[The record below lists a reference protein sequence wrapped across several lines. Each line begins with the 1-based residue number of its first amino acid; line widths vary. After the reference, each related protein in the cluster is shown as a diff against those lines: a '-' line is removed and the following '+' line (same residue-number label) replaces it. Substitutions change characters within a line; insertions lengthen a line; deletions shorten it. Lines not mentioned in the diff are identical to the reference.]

1 MRRMRTSKFGL
12 KLLMNFEGFRPAA
25 TALGN
30 GGWVIGY
37 GHTKGAR
44 EGVRVTRTEAIAIL
58 REFDLPP
65 IEKLIGDAVMAPLH
79 QNEFDALVSLVFNI
93 GGKAFLSSDV
103 LSYLNSGEKLSAAE
117 SITAWRK
124 ARLNGRLIIVDAL
137 IRRRAAEKALFLRH
151 PGGTPIAPS
160 VFIRPQLDT
169 EAARFVP
176 SEPPV
181 VATRERQTATKPINV
196 EIEDTALPAG
206 RKQFVVPDLEPSPVL
221 ESADNESPLE
231 EVADDL
237 VPVSALHDLPPLDD
251 EPEAKD
257 GASQTAPEIAA
268 SALVARLTRILGD
281 PGKGDADTEEETQKP
296 APVMDDGPTPDEITR
311 AISELADGPK
321 PSDDDLP
328 PLPDSIAL
336 ADAAD
341 EQVETRAPQKR
352 IFIDDL
358 EPVADPLAVGSA
370 AMADANLI
378 AQPSVKSSSRLSWLI
393 YVLLGLIGAVFA
405 GVGLVGPSLE
415 VGSVNTGLGQFGY
428 IGLTLLGGM
437 LAFLSLYF
445 LFKSYRNRGKS

>member
-1 MRRMRTSKFGL
+1 
-12 KLLMNFEGFRPAA
+12 
-25 TALGN
+25 
-30 GGWVIGY
+30 
-37 GHTKGAR
+37 
-44 EGVRVTRTEAIAIL
+44 
-58 REFDLPP
+58 
-65 IEKLIGDAVMAPLH
+65 
-79 QNEFDALVSLVFNI
+79 
-93 GGKAFLSSDV
+93 
-103 LSYLNSGEKLSAAE
+103 
-117 SITAWRK
+117 
-124 ARLNGRLIIVDAL
+124 
-137 IRRRAAEKALFLRH
+137 
-151 PGGTPIAPS
+151 
-160 VFIRPQLDT
+160 
-169 EAARFVP
+169 
-176 SEPPV
+176 
-181 VATRERQTATKPINV
+181 
-196 EIEDTALPAG
+196 
-206 RKQFVVPDLEPSPVL
+206 
-221 ESADNESPLE
+221 
-231 EVADDL
+231 
-237 VPVSALHDLPPLDD
+237 
-251 EPEAKD
+251 
-257 GASQTAPEIAA
+257 
-268 SALVARLTRILGD
+268 
-281 PGKGDADTEEETQKP
+281 
-296 APVMDDGPTPDEITR
+296 MDDGPTPDEITR

-445 LFKSYRNRGKS
+445 LFKAYRNRGKS